1 VGELLEQLGIKP
13 LSLLAQIVNFGILL
27 LILWRFLYKPM
38 LKVLSDRRN
47 RIEKSLKDAQQ
58 IEEDLES
65 SRAKAQQI
73 VVSANERAS
82 QVVAGVEQEAEAKR
96 IEKLRAAESEATQIF
111 KRAEES
117 LKEERA
123 RIKREL
129 QAETLTLVT
138 QATER
143 VVANGIDPKTQKR
156 LIDEALKELA

>member
-1 VGELLEQLGIKP
+1 MGELLEQLGIKP

-38 LKVLSDRRN
+38 LKVLRDRRN

-58 IEEDLES
+58 IEQDLES

-82 QVVAGVEQEAEAKR
+82 KVVASVEQEAEAKR
-96 IEKLRAAESEATQIF
+96 IEKLRAAEAEATQIF
-111 KRAEES
+111 KRTEES
-117 LKEERA
+117 LKEERK

-143 VVANGIDPKTQKR
+143 VVAQGIDPKTQKR

>member
-1 VGELLEQLGIKP
+1 MGELLEQLGIKP

-38 LKVLSDRRN
+38 LKVLGERRN
-47 RIEKSLKDAQQ
+47 RIDKSIKDAEQ
-58 IEEDLES
+58 IEADLES
-65 SRAKAQQI
+65 SRTKAQEI
-73 VVSANERAS
+73 VTDANERATKVMHS
-82 QVVAGVEQEAEAKR
+82 VEREAEAKR
-96 IEKLRAAESEATQIF
+96 TEKLRSAEAEGAQIF

-117 LKEERA
+117 IKEERA
-123 RIKREL
+123 SLKRQL

-143 VVANGIDPKTQKR
+143 VVAKGIDPKMQRK